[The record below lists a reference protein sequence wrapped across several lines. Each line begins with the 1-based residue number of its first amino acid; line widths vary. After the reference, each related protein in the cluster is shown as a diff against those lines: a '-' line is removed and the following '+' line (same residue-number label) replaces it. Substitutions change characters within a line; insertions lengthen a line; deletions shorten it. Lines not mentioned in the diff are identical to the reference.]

1 VVDISDLSRR
11 PVDLWQTAT
20 LVEDPVDL

>member
-1 VVDISDLSRR
+1 
-11 PVDLWQTAT
+11 LWQTAT